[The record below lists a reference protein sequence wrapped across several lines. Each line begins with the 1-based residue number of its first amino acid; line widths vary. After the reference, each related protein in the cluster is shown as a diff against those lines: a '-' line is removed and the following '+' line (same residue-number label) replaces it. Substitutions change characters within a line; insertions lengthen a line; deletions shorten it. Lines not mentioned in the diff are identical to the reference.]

1 MIFIDHEALPVLEY
15 SKESMTPTPSV
26 LENIRE
32 IVSDPLNRNIV
43 IIFSN
48 QSVEI
53 IEEHF
58 SHLLK
63 DGGLE
68 NLWIAAESGYLYRT
82 GSSTGENSE
91 WRKLRNLATQVWFNS
106 VKKIMQTYT
115 ENVDGSI
122 VEERESTLVWNH
134 KNAEE
139 EHGNMVVGELYSQ
152 IKSCL
157 GSAPVEIV
165 QGKGYLEVKPIK
177 LKKTKLLKQLL
188 AKITQQTKIDYLLYL
203 GADTGNENVYNFLL
217 NKKSSDQ
224 YFTKDTH
231 HKYICTLG
239 KKPSSALYYVDCV
252 QDVEFMLTRFKKA
265 THKRKRNRSYADL
278 SKISSSRPFN

>member
-1 MIFIDHEALPVLEY
+1 
-15 SKESMTPTPSV
+15 
-26 LENIRE
+26 
-32 IVSDPLNRNIV
+32 
-43 IIFSN
+43 
-48 QSVEI
+48 
-53 IEEHF
+53 
-58 SHLLK
+58 
-63 DGGLE
+63 
-68 NLWIAAESGYLYRT
+68 
-82 GSSTGENSE
+82 
-91 WRKLRNLATQVWFNS
+91 
-106 VKKIMQTYT
+106 MQIYT

-134 KNAEE
+134 KNAED

-203 GADTGNENVYNFLL
+203 GADTGNENVYDFLL

-224 YFTKDTH
+224 NFTKDTH

-239 KKPSSALYYVDCV
+239 KKPSRAHFYVDCV
-252 QDVEFMLTRFKKA
+252 
-265 THKRKRNRSYADL
+265 
-278 SKISSSRPFN
+278 